1 MVKRKPN
8 SWRSVLLWSLFGLA
22 AVAIVYSFRAPNAA
36 GPINPVDQRKGTL
49 SFSAPD
55 LNGTPWHLSDQ
66 RGKVV
71 LLNIFATWCPP
82 CRQETPGLVKLS
94 RQFAGKQVAFV
105 GVSVDEGGSAVVEKF
120 VKQYD
125 IPYPVLFPPAGDP
138 LTANVQAIPVTLL
151 IDSQGRIAKHYV
163 GAVDESTF
171 AHDIEQ
177 VLKEK
182 NQT

>member
-1 MVKRKPN
+1 MQKKKPTT
-8 SWRSVLLWSLFGLA
+8 WRSMGLWSLAGVA
-22 AVAIVYSFRAPNAA
+22 IVAIVYSFRAPNAA
-36 GPINPVDQRKGTL
+36 GPINPIDQRKGTL
-49 SFSAPD
+49 SFSADD
-55 LNGTPWHLSDQ
+55 LSGAPWHLSDQ

-105 GVSVDEGGSAVVEKF
+105 GVSVDEGGSAVVEQF
-120 VKQYD
+120 VKQYG
-125 IPYPVLFPPAGDP
+125 IPYPVLLPQPGDP
-138 LTANVQAIPVTLL
+138 LTAGVQAIPVTLL

-171 AHDIEQ
+171 ARDIEA

-182 NQT
+182 A